1 MGKPRLLVDNV
12 KGNMNKA
19 DIEARKD
26 AEQRMT
32 ELSPIDTEPPEH
44 LDEIAQA
51 EYRRIVPLLQ
61 ELPIAALDYAQT
73 SAYCQF
79 YSNWVQA
86 TAQMKD
92 EDMVITTAHGVRTN
106 PLITVQRDAHSSMQS
121 IAQKMGL
128 TIDSRLKIMTPKKEE
143 QNNDPFKDFMNEQ

>member
-12 KGNMNKA
+12 KGNMNK
-19 DIEARKD
+19 DEIEARKA
-26 AEQRMT
+26 AEQRMM

-44 LDEIAQA
+44 LDDIAQE
-51 EYRRIVPLLQ
+51 EYQRIVPLLQ
-61 ELPIAALDYAQT
+61 ELPIAALDYAQV

-86 TAQMKD
+86 TAQMQG
-92 EDMVITTAHGVRTN
+92 EDLVITTAHGARTN
-106 PLITVQRDAHSSMQS
+106 PLITIQRDAHSSMQS

-128 TIDSRLKIMTPKKEE
+128 TIDSRLKIMTPKKEDKKRDDFVE
-143 QNNDPFKDFMNEQ
+143 FLKDN